1 MLFSSSMDEVTAKEG
16 QESIQTIK
24 VDTENPRLLITTIN
38 WIYSSEID
46 FPESE
51 KEIFDLILLADE
63 YLMEDLRRRCEDELL
78 FRLDGD
84 NCLEILVLSYKFGTV
99 VSPNLVETCISTLI
113 EDFDVVLEK
122 GLGGEKLEKKLFGK
136 FIYPPCLLFTQ
147 RCPAW

>member
-1 MLFSSSMDEVTAKEG
+1 MEEISLKTEKEG
-16 QESIQTIK
+16 DIPIVEI
-24 VDTENPRLLITTIN
+24 DTETPHLLITTLN

-46 FPESE
+46 FPETE

-84 NCLEILVLSYKFGTV
+84 NCLEILVLSFKFGTV

-122 GLGGEKLEKKLFGK
+122 GLGGEELEKKLLGNFFK
-136 FIYPPCLLFTQ
+136 KKIF
-147 RCPAW
+147 

>member
-1 MLFSSSMDEVTAKEG
+1 MDEVTKKDDDPEG
-16 QESIQTIK
+16 EVPIVEI
-24 VDTENPRLLITTIN
+24 DTDSPHLLVTTIN

-46 FPESE
+46 FPETE

-84 NCLEILVLSYKFGTV
+84 NCLEILVLSFKFGTV
-99 VSPNLVETCISTLI
+99 VSSNLVETCISTLI

-122 GLGGEKLEKKLFGK
+122 GLGGEKLEKKLFGR
-136 FIYPPCLLFTQ
+136 FFQ
-147 RCPAW
+147 